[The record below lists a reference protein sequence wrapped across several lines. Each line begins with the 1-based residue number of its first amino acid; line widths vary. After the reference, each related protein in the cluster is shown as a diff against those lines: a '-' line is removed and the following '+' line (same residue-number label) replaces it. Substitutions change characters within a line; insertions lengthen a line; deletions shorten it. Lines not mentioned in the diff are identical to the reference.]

1 MGGPPREHG
10 TPLRCSDEKTWAGP
24 AVTGQAGTSRYGT
37 VQVAAWDRMHPKLAK
52 IGGWARHPGK
62 IPLIE
67 GTLIQ
72 LRPARLPGY
81 RELKPMWLWASA
93 TGAGEPRSPCCGRR
107 TCGALTWSTPSGSS
121 SRSWAGTP
129 RCCAT
134 PPPRTAGPG

>member
-1 MGGPPREHG
+1 
-10 TPLRCSDEKTWAGP
+10 
-24 AVTGQAGTSRYGT
+24 
-37 VQVAAWDRMHPKLAK
+37 MHPKLAK

-81 RELKPMWLWASA
+81 RELKPMWLWASV
-93 TGAGEPRSPCCGRR
+93 TGAGEPEITVLWQAFLRR
-107 TCGALTWSTPSGSS
+107 FDLEHTFLPAFS

-134 PPPRTAGPG
+134 PPPPTGGPG